1 MSRIEMVEEETELLQ
16 MQGEKIRVRVLQNE
30 VGAIRTSKA
39 TLAISLMAPSVKER
53 LTCSL

>member
-1 MSRIEMVEEETELLQ
+1 MSRIEMVEEETELSQ

-30 VGAIRTSKA
+30 VGAVRTSKA